1 MRTSIQMQ
9 FLQELTQLKQINGI
23 YTVLIFL
30 VFIAATLAIG
40 SLIKHFAHQIIQ
52 PNTRA
57 QKILEGLTITCLSAV
72 LSILICGQLT
82 RFILEL
88 NN

>member
-1 MRTSIQMQ
+1 MQ
-9 FLQELTQLKQINGI
+9 LLHELSQLKQINGI
-23 YTVLIFL
+23 YTILIFL

-40 SLIKHFAHQIIQ
+40 SVIKHLTHKVIQ
-52 PNTRA
+52 PTTRN
-57 QKILEGLTITCLSAV
+57 QKIAEGVTITCLSGILSV
-72 LSILICGQLT
+72 LLCLQLT